1 MADTSGSYSPMRAT
15 ASAVLA
21 LALSACSLWPAAEPE
36 PLPPAPLDTLVD
48 SLQEFVAADAAGRS
62 AIYVD
67 AVAALAQEPTAERR
81 LHLALLQGWPG
92 HEHSRP
98 DNALRLT
105 DQVLD
110 DTTLDASVRD
120 VAHVLRFWIASHQVD
135 QRRQRALNHRVAE
148 LEARIDELRQQLQEL
163 TEIERS
169 VEPPR

>member
-1 MADTSGSYSPMRAT
+1 MADTSGSYSPMRAF
-15 ASAVLA
+15 ASVMLA
-21 LALSACSLWPAAEPE
+21 LALSGCSLWPVAEPD
-36 PLPPAPLDTLVD
+36 PPPPQPLDALVD
-48 SLQEFVAADAAGRS
+48 SLQEFVAADQAGRS
-62 AIYVD
+62 EIYVN
-67 AVAALAQEPTAERR
+67 AVAALANEPTAERR

-98 DNALRLT
+98 ENALRLT

-110 DTTLDASVRD
+110 DATLDKSVRD

-135 QRRQRALNHRVAE
+135 QRRQRALNQRVAE
-148 LEARIDELRQQLQEL
+148 LEARIEELRQQLQEL